1 DLDREID
8 VTWRVDD
15 IDSELD
21 AVTCPECSGRGRRDR
36 DAALLL
42 LLHPVHRRGAFMH
55 LADLVLLAGIVK
67 NTLGRGRLTGIDVSH
82 DADVPVVIE
91 RRCACH
97 IYPSGVSRGGR
108 AVHSATPA

>member
-42 LLHPVHRRGAFMH
+42 LLHPVHRRGAFVH

-67 NTLGRGRLTGIDVSH
+67 NALGRRRLTGIDVRH
-82 DADVPVVIE
+82 DADISIVLE
-91 RRCACH
+91 RCNSWH
-97 IYPSGVSRGGR
+97 IRNSNS
-108 AVHSATPA
+108 